1 MDGGSGLSHAGRMEP
16 DEEQDDAPLDPPPSQ
31 PLLKGDLLQKR
42 MDAVIGDPALWNRL
56 EIRLGDLLEELADLD
71 ESLNDDELQAIF
83 TVSIIVLGAMHPTV
97 GKDYEPDA
105 FRMASWYDQ
114 KMAQRNAGEDMEDRL
129 EGLFVET
136 AQEQVAATAADI
148 LESMS
153 REKGSQIRAKRME
166 QLITAVCAAIW
177 ETAHWPVAVD

>member
-1 MDGGSGLSHAGRMEP
+1 MEP
-16 DEEQDDAPLDPPPSQ
+16 DDDYEDAPLDPPPSQ

-71 ESLNDDELQAIF
+71 ESLNDDELQAVF
-83 TVSIIVLGAMHPTV
+83 TVTIMTLGAMHPTV

-105 FRMASWYDQ
+105 FRMSSWYDL
-114 KMAQRNAGEDMEDRL
+114 KMANRVPGEEMEDRL
-129 EGLFVET
+129 EALFVET

-153 REKGSQIRAKRME
+153 REKGSKIRAKRME

-177 ETAHWPVAVD
+177 ETAHWPVSLE